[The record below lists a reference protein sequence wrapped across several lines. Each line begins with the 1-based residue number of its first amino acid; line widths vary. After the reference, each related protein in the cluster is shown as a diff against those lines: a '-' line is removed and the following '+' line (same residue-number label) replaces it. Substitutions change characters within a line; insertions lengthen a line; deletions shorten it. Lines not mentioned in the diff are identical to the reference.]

1 MTYGSPIGTIG
12 GLFPPRHRRTAR
24 RILLRSSV
32 GAAPHLI
39 RARRRPDAGVSGPA
53 AAAGALLTA
62 AAIESPPV
70 AAVLAVLVATVA
82 ASRHRDHASGLGES
96 ARSAAA
102 GVASA
107 TATLLVFPRVDASPA
122 HGVAVAL
129 RKHVAPLPDGTGLTV
144 VVNELSGS
152 GGAGAVVEE
161 IRAGLPGVEIVTC
174 EEGDDLGSTLTAAAE
189 GCRSLGVVGGDGS
202 VNTAARVALGAG
214 VPLAVFPGGTLNHF
228 ARDLGIGSIGE
239 AMEAVRE
246 GHVVAIDVGMID
258 DAPFLNN
265 ASLGSYTDLVDERER
280 LERRLGKWPAMVV
293 ALVRVLRRGR
303 RFHVCLDGVDHDV
316 WMVFFGNG
324 LYEPAGFAPSDRP
337 DLVDGLLDIRIVNA
351 APPFSRIRLV
361 LALLFGALARSVV
374 YERHCVN
381 TVSVRIHGDEGVR
394 LAADG
399 ETFDGQGAFVV
410 HKRPAALLVHVLEH

>member
-12 GLFPPRHRRTAR
+12 GLLPPRHRRTAR
-24 RILLRSSV
+24 RILLRSSA
-32 GAAPHLI
+32 GAAPHLV
-39 RARRRPDAGVSGPA
+39 RARGRDD
-53 AAAGALLTA
+53 AGALRRASGLGALLAA

-70 AAVLAVLVATVA
+70 AGVLALLA
-82 ASRHRDHASGLGES
+82 AFAALRSSGGRSGLGAVAPS
-96 ARSAAA
+96 VAA
-102 GVASA
+102 GAASA

-122 HGVAVAL
+122 RGVAVAL

-152 GGAGAVVEE
+152 GTAGAVVDE
-161 IRAGLPGVEIVTC
+161 IQTGLPGAEIVAC
-174 EEGDDLGSTLTAAAE
+174 EEGGDLETSLTQAAAW
-189 GCRSLGVVGGDGS
+189 CRSLGIVGGDGS
-202 VNTAARVALGAG
+202 VNTAARIALDAG
-214 VPLAVFPGGTLNHF
+214 VPLVVFPGGTLNHF

-246 GHVVAIDVGMID
+246 GQVVAIDVGMI
-258 DAPFLNN
+258 AGRPFLNN

-303 RFHVCLDGVDHDV
+303 RFHVCLDGVDHEV

-351 APPFSRIRLV
+351 APPFSRLRLV
-361 LALLFGALARSVV
+361 VAMLFGALARSVV
-374 YERHCVN
+374 YERQSVT

-399 ETFDGQGAFVV
+399 ETFDGEEAFVV
-410 HKRPAALLVHVLEH
+410 SKRPAALLVHVLEH